1 MTNKECS
8 EIFAKL
14 SEYLDGELPSDLC
27 AEMTEH
33 IQDCEPC
40 VAFVQ
45 SLEKSIGMVKAA
57 PEAVLPGPVK
67 EELRA
72 QMLAA
77 FEQFKVSSDGKSSP
91 SGGV

>member
-40 VAFVQ
+40 VAFVE
-45 SLEKSIGMVKAA
+45 SLKKSIGMVKAA

-67 EELRA
+67 AELRA

-77 FEQFKVSSDGKSSP
+77 FEQFKVSSDGKSSAA
-91 SGGV
+91 GGV

>member
-1 MTNKECS
+1 MNRECG

-40 VAFVQ
+40 VAFVE
-45 SLEKSIGMVKAA
+45 SLKKSIGMVKAA
-57 PEAVLPGPVK
+57 PETVLPGPVRQ
-67 EELRA
+67 ELRA

-77 FEQFKVSSDGKSSP
+77 FEQFKVSSGVKPSP

>member
-1 MTNKECS
+1 MNRECG
-8 EIFAKL
+8 EIFANL

-40 VAFVQ
+40 VAFVE
-45 SLEKSIGMVKAA
+45 SLKKSIGMVKGV
-57 PEAVLPGPVK
+57 PETVLPGPVRQ
-67 EELRA
+67 ELRA

-77 FEQFKVSSDGKSSP
+77 FEQFKVSSGAKPSP
-91 SGGV
+91 SGGD